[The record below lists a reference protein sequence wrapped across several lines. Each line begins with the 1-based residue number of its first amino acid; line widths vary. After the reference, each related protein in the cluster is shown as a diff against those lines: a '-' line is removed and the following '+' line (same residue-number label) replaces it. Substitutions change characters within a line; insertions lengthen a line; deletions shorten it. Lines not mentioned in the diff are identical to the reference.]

1 MGKAVLQLLAVL
13 SLVWMPAGIPSAG
26 SEELLVQG
34 YYGEYDATMKVSG
47 FPSRSLKGPVTEP
60 WTAPEPGRA
69 WRIGVLFPHLKD
81 PYWETADYGI
91 VSYARKRNLKITLY
105 TAGAYANFGNQRMQ
119 LMNLVARKQVDGILL
134 ASVDYTRMDPFV
146 EEACSAGV
154 PVVALINDIYAPAI
168 KAKVMVSFFE
178 MGTLAGRYILEHAG
192 KRDLK
197 IAVLPGP
204 RNAGWAADSV
214 AGMLDAFRRRNAP
227 HQRITV
233 LEPLYGDTRR
243 DVQRIRLDILSRP
256 ENHGLDYIV
265 GNAVAAV
272 AAVDYLDR
280 NREIHPKGQIVSTY
294 ITSRVYEQIQA
305 GNILAALSD
314 QSISQCRIALDM
326 VVKILEGQAAGK
338 DFPFRVS
345 PIIPLITR
353 DNIGRFPYE
362 TLFGEKDFKPVFDEF

>member
-1 MGKAVLQLLAVL
+1 MGKAFIHLLAILPLVL
-13 SLVWMPAGIPSAG
+13 TLARTPAALG
-26 SEELLVQG
+26 EELLVQG
-34 YYGEYDATMKVSG
+34 YYGRYDAAQKVSG
-47 FPSRSLKGPVTEP
+47 FPSRSLRGPVTEP
-60 WTAPEPGRA
+60 WIAPDPGTP

-81 PYWETADYGI
+81 PYWETANYGI

-119 LMNLVARKQVDGILL
+119 MRNLVARKQVDGILL

-146 EEACSAGV
+146 EEACRAGV

-168 KAKVMVSFFE
+168 RSKVMVSFFD
-178 MGTLAGRYILEHAG
+178 MGYLAGRYVLGHSA
-192 KRDLK
+192 KRDLR
-197 IAVLPGP
+197 IALLPGP

-214 AGMLDAFRRRNAP
+214 AGFLQAIRQLRAP
-227 HQRITV
+227 RQKITL

-243 DVQRIRLDILSRP
+243 DVQQIRLDTLSRR
-256 ENHGLDYIV
+256 ENRGLDYIV

-272 AAVDYLDR
+272 AAVDYLHR

-294 ITSRVYEQIQA
+294 ITSRVYEQIQE

>member
-1 MGKAVLQLLAVL
+1 MGVFRDLSSICEESKTGFPGCTEKRSIPQPSAVPGHGREIRGRIPGPLPRDRGGSFLESQIDRGAVIGYHHPIAGIHAAEVRRRGALGRDRARTGMDAAGNDFHPERDMGKAVLQLLAVL

-34 YYGEYDATMKVSG
+34 YYGEYDATRKVSG

-168 KAKVMVSFFE
+168 QAKVMVSFFE

-214 AGMLDAFRRRNAP
+214 AGE
-227 HQRITV
+227 T
-233 LEPLYGDTRR
+233 
-243 DVQRIRLDILSRP
+243 
-256 ENHGLDYIV
+256 IV
-265 GNAVAAV
+265 SDEEIDRMIEADMVAAKKKE
-272 AAVDYLDR
+272 LDELDSLTTEID
-280 NREIHPKGQIVSTY
+280 RE
-294 ITSRVYEQIQA
+294 
-305 GNILAALSD
+305 L
-314 QSISQCRIALDM
+314 
-326 VVKILEGQAAGK
+326 GK
-338 DFPFRVS
+338 EEV
-345 PIIPLITR
+345 
-353 DNIGRFPYE
+353 
-362 TLFGEKDFKPVFDEF
+362 